1 METRLLIEIPSSS
14 FINFLHLTSRNAA
27 LFFGM
32 SGELAF
38 LHLHIWRMEIMLK
51 LNKVG
56 AASGYTWNYGA
67 LIHGQK

>member
-1 METRLLIEIPSSS
+1 MIDKIKCIFDVHKLQIISNHHELLVIIIFLETHLLIEIPSSS

-38 LHLHIWRMEIMLK
+38 LHLHI
-51 LNKVG
+51 
-56 AASGYTWNYGA
+56 
-67 LIHGQK
+67 